1 MKWMPSTTL
10 CALTLVGCAAGGS
23 IYEYRP
29 TEGPLRYRI
38 HDYGMLRVDTPVGE
52 QVATDSVHAA
62 VAIEVTGNTDG
73 GRQVIVSVDEL
84 EFWSGGDFARQHV
97 VGDELAGRPISGV
110 LLPTGAIEL
119 SARPEMSEELAAAID
134 PTALVARLL
143 PPLPADGDKS
153 AAPWPYRTA
162 VTIES
167 AMSVDLMFDGTASF
181 AGDTTLSGRS
191 ARIIVSE
198 GIVTASGHGNPAGG
212 PGEVEFNYTGRYV
225 TRHVWDAA
233 AGVMLASATTSDAEG
248 ELTAREMQLVVPI
261 RHRGRT
267 VVTLA
272 R

>member
-1 MKWMPSTTL
+1 MKWMPATTL
-10 CALTLVGCAAGGS
+10 CALTLVGCAASGS

-29 TEGPLRYRI
+29 TDGPLRYRI
-38 HDYGMLRVDTPVGE
+38 RDYGTLRVETPVGE

-62 VAIEVTGNTDG
+62 VAIEVTGNSDG

-84 EFWSGGDFARQHV
+84 EFWSGGDFARQHF
-97 VGDELAGRPISGV
+97 VGDELAGQSLSGV
-110 LLPTGAIEL
+110 LRPSGAIEL
-119 SARPEMSEELAAAID
+119 TDRPEMSEELAAAID
-134 PTALVARLL
+134 PAALVARLL
-143 PPLPADGDKS
+143 PPLPSDGDKS
-153 AAPWPYRTA
+153 APPWPYRTA

-167 AMSVDLMFDGTASF
+167 AMSVELRYDGTASF
-181 AGDTTLSGRS
+181 AGDTTLNGRA
-191 ARIIVSE
+191 ARVIVSE
-198 GIVTASGHGNPAGG
+198 GIVTASGHGRPAGA
-212 PGEVEFNYTGRYV
+212 PGELELDYTGRYV

-248 ELTAREMQLVVPI
+248 ELAVREMQLVMPI